1 MVKVIHMRVLTLLI
15 AALSISDFIEQ
26 LEVLRT
32 DSNQN
37 KCKKSLFSK
46 LRIKSGSIA
55 DLSKY
60 SD

>member
-15 AALSISDFIEQ
+15 AALSIPDFIEQ
-26 LEVLRT
+26 LEILRT

-46 LRIKSGSIA
+46 LPIKSGGIT

>member
-15 AALSISDFIEQ
+15 AALSIPDFIEQ

-46 LRIKSGSIA
+46 LPIKSGGIT

>member
-15 AALSISDFIEQ
+15 AALSIPDFLEQ
-26 LEVLRT
+26 LEVIRT

-46 LRIKSGSIA
+46 LPIKSGRIT

>member
-1 MVKVIHMRVLTLLI
+1 MRVLTLLI
-15 AALSISDFIEQ
+15 AALSIPDFIEQ

-46 LRIKSGSIA
+46 LPIKSGSIA

>member
-15 AALSISDFIEQ
+15 AALSIPDFIEQ

-46 LRIKSGSIA
+46 LPIKSGSIA